1 MTIDYA
7 PAALDELRR
16 NMAYYE
22 GKQPGLGNDLLDE
35 VEAVVAG
42 IARSPNSYPEFRRSG
57 RRKARL
63 NRFPHTVYFAPL
75 PNGNIWVAA
84 IRGDGQN
91 DSWLTRQPAD
101 PA

>member
-1 MTIDYA
+1 MKVEYSPD
-7 PAALDELRR
+7 ALDELRR

-22 GKQPGLGNDLLDE
+22 GKQPGLGNDFLDE

-42 IARSPNSYPEFRRSG
+42 IARSPNRYPEFRCSG

-63 NRFPHTVYFAPL
+63 KRFPYTVYFVPL
-75 PNGNIWVAA
+75 PNSVWIAGV
-84 IRGDGQN
+84 RGDGQN
-91 DSWLTRQPAD
+91 DSWQTRQPPTD